1 MTKTDLVKALA
12 KAPMENV
19 KLTQN
24 EATEVIN
31 TVLELITEGL
41 KADGIV
47 QITGFGTFKAR
58 TVEER
63 MGHNPKN
70 PAEKIVIPAR
80 KQPSFTSGAQLK
92 KDLNA

>member
-12 KAPMENV
+12 KTPMENV

-24 EATEVIN
+24 EAN
-31 TVLELITEGL
+31 TVVNTILDLITAGL
-41 KADGIV
+41 REDGIV

-58 TVEER
+58 EVAARE
-63 MGHNPKN
+63 GHNPKN
-70 PAEKIVIPAR
+70 PAEKILIPAR

>member
-1 MTKTDLVKALA
+1 MTKTDLIKALS
-12 KAPMENV
+12 KTPMETV

-24 EATEVIN
+24 EAAEVVN
-31 TVLELITEGL
+31 TILDLITSGL
-41 KADGIV
+41 RNDGIV

-58 TVEER
+58 EIAARE
-63 MGHNPKN
+63 GHNPKN
-70 PAEKIVIPAR
+70 PAEKIHIPAR

>member
-1 MTKTDLVKALA
+1 MTKTDLVKALS
-12 KAPMENV
+12 KANMEGV

-24 EATEVIN
+24 EATTVIN
-31 TVLELITEGL
+31 TVLELVTTGL
-41 KADGIV
+41 NEDGIV

-58 TVEER
+58 NIEEK

-70 PAEKIVIPAR
+70 PEEKILIPAR
-80 KQPSFTSGAQLK
+80 KQVSFTSGAQLK

>member
-1 MTKTDLVKALA
+1 MTKTDLIKALS
-12 KAPMENV
+12 KTPMEGV

-24 EATEVIN
+24 EAAEVVN
-31 TVLELITEGL
+31 TLLDLITSGL
-41 KADGIV
+41 RTDGIV

-58 TVEER
+58 TVEARE
-63 MGHNPKN
+63 GHNPKN
-70 PAEKIVIPAR
+70 PSEKILIPAR